1 VIIPHDFFDDDGKI
15 LPDIRLVGEEEL
27 IQKFR
32 AIGLD
37 TVKYMITLMESE
49 AQELIRSLE
58 GIKFKWYVI

>member
-1 VIIPHDFFDDDGKI
+1 
-15 LPDIRLVGEEEL
+15 LPDIRLVGEKEL